1 LDEAKA
7 LLLEGETPILKSLKE
22 NFEVRLYAMGG
33 SLQAIGE
40 SELPGLKT
48 AGETGNLDDALEK
61 VGNKNALVLLLSDGN
76 FRWNGSNEK
85 GPPLVTVPLGDSKSY
100 KDILIKEIKAP
111 HMAFRDRP
119 VQIDVVIK
127 SQGYSGITLPVALRD
142 GTKLL
147 HAKSIT
153 LLKNPEEA
161 VLSFSFT
168 PKEVGSYSLSIAVP
182 PQYGESI
189 TLNNHVNIPLK
200 VYRDKIRILMISGSP
215 SLNYRYMRTALKN
228 DPTIDLLSFII
239 LRTPTNIINAPLQE
253 QSLIP
258 FPVETLFTNELRNF
272 DLVIF
277 DNFLYDP
284 YLNLKH
290 LERVKEFVR
299 EGGGFAVI
307 GGPQFL
313 GQGGYVGTPLEEILP
328 VRFSGKEDYRRDLSS
343 GVTLSRQGTNHPITR
358 FSSDGNSHQ
367 SLWQEMPP
375 LDGINLLDPKSSG
388 TVLLESADGT
398 PRPILIVGNYGK
410 GRVLVLGTDYSW
422 KWYMGMLAQGKGNWA
437 YLRFMERMV
446 RWLTRDPGL
455 DPVQITLPEKR
466 GEIGQEFTVRIQGKE
481 EDSSSRRKGAV
492 SFSVSNSEGTK
503 VVSQLKPTA
512 NPGEYLGSFLPEK
525 GGMYKVKVETL
536 EGPVEELAVVSD
548 GIEGLDGVPNPDY
561 LRTIAAAT
569 GGKILTSGKELL
581 KEAGIYAEKSKEHFV
596 EEKNLPLWGTP
607 YLLGLILALL
617 GTEWYLRRRGGMV

>member
-1 LDEAKA
+1 
-7 LLLEGETPILKSLKE
+7 
-22 NFEVRLYAMGG
+22 
-33 SLQAIGE
+33 
-40 SELPGLKT
+40 
-48 AGETGNLDDALEK
+48 
-61 VGNKNALVLLLSDGN
+61 
-76 FRWNGSNEK
+76 
-85 GPPLVTVPLGDSKSY
+85 
-100 KDILIKEIKAP
+100 
-111 HMAFRDRP
+111 
-119 VQIDVVIK
+119 
-127 SQGYSGITLPVALRD
+127 
-142 GTKLL
+142 
-147 HAKSIT
+147 
-153 LLKNPEEA
+153 
-161 VLSFSFT
+161 
-168 PKEVGSYSLSIAVP
+168 
-182 PQYGESI
+182 
-189 TLNNHVNIPLK
+189 
-200 VYRDKIRILMISGSP
+200 
-215 SLNYRYMRTALKN
+215 
-228 DPTIDLLSFII
+228 
-239 LRTPTNIINAPLQE
+239 
-253 QSLIP
+253 
-258 FPVETLFTNELRNF
+258 
-272 DLVIF
+272 
-277 DNFLYDP
+277 
-284 YLNLKH
+284 
-290 LERVKEFVR
+290 
-299 EGGGFAVI
+299 
-307 GGPQFL
+307 
-313 GQGGYVGTPLEEILP
+313 VGTPLEEILP

-481 EDSSSRRKGAV
+481 EDSSSRRKGVV
-492 SFSVSNSEGTK
+492 SFSVFNSEGTK

-548 GIEGLDGVPNPDY
+548 GIEGLDGVPNPDH